1 MTDAVMDL
9 ILRAVPVSLNAI
21 LILSGTPKAD
31 FVVCIYSRL
40 TNGKRYDR
48 LSIIYLILWFIV
60 LAYSIHLVVVV
71 RRFCTFEFMLLPEGW
86 CMSKCEYQF
95 LCFTIY

>member
-48 LSIIYLILWFIV
+48 LSITYLILWFIV
-60 LAYSIHLVVVV
+60 LAYSIHLVFV
-71 RRFCTFEFMLLPEGW
+71 RRFSSFEFIAIARV
-86 CMSKCEYQF
+86 CRNASTKF